1 MSLDKK
7 HSVEYYGRKVFVGS
21 HGPVT
26 GVTSV
31 LETRARRAIVHL
43 LATRGPLTLKELSA
57 ALDLAPSTVHDH
69 LRKLKEAGVVVEAT
83 EHPKRFRVEVYY
95 RLNLPFILASELNR
109 LREDMG
115 ELINKFSEFFET
127 MRVITAERVKA
138 ADLKCLKYK
147 DPSMYE
153 RIVFVLLSQLFLLM
167 FHRYLNEPLTYILIN
182 DLEESEPDA
191 SSSS

>member
-7 HSVEYYGRKVFVGS
+7 HPVEYYGRRVFVGS
-21 HGPVT
+21 HGPLT
-26 GVTSV
+26 EVTSV
-31 LETRARRAIVHL
+31 LETPARRAIVYL
-43 LATRGPLTLKELSA
+43 LATRGPLTLKELSQ
-57 ALDLAPSTVHDH
+57 ALNLASSTVHDH

-109 LREDMG
+109 LKEDMG
-115 ELINKFSEFFET
+115 ELINKFSEFLET
-127 MRVITAERVKA
+127 MRAIIAERVKA
-138 ADLKCLKYK
+138 ADLKCLKSK

-153 RIVFVLLSQLFLLM
+153 RVVFILLSQLFLLT
-167 FHRYLNEPLTYILIN
+167 FYKYLNEPLTYVLIN
-182 DLEESEPDA
+182 DLEESKPDA

>member
-1 MSLDKK
+1 VTLDKK
-7 HSVEYYGRKVFVGS
+7 HPVEYYGRRMFIGS

-26 GVTSV
+26 EVTSV
-31 LETRARRAIVHL
+31 LRTPARQAIVYL
-43 LATRGPLTLKELSA
+43 LATRGPLTLKELSN
-57 ALDLAPSTVHDH
+57 ALDLATSTVHDH

-109 LREDMG
+109 LREDME

-127 MRVITAERVKA
+127 MRAIIAERVKA

-153 RIVFVLLSQLFLLM
+153 RIVFALLSQIFLLT
-167 FHRYLNEPLTYILIN
+167 FNKYLNEPLTYVLIN
-182 DLEESEPDA
+182 DLEESEPGA

>member
-1 MSLDKK
+1 VSLDKK
-7 HSVEYYGRKVFVGS
+7 YPVEYYSRRVFIGS

-26 GVTSV
+26 EMTSV
-31 LETRARRAIVHL
+31 LGTPARQAIVYL
-43 LATRGPLTLKELSA
+43 LATRGPLTLKELSE
-57 ALDLAPSTVHDH
+57 ALDLASSTVHDH

-83 EHPKRFRVEVYY
+83 EHPKRFKVEVYY

-109 LREDMG
+109 LKEDMG

-127 MRVITAERVKA
+127 MRAIIAERVKA

-153 RIVFVLLSQLFLLM
+153 RVVFVLLSQLFLLM
-167 FHRYLNEPLTYILIN
+167 FYKYLNEPLTYVLIN
-182 DLEESEPDA
+182 DLEESEPGA

>member
-1 MSLDKK
+1 VSLDKK
-7 HSVEYYGRKVFVGS
+7 HSVEYYGRRVFVGS

-31 LETRARRAIVHL
+31 LETLARRAIVYL
-43 LATRGPLTLKELSA
+43 LATRGPLTLKELSN

-83 EHPKRFRVEVYY
+83 GHPKRFRVEVYY

-115 ELINKFSEFFET
+115 ELINKFSEFLET
-127 MRVITAERVKA
+127 MRVTIAERVKA

-167 FHRYLNEPLTYILIN
+167 FYKYLNEPLTYVLIN
-182 DLEESEPDA
+182 DLEGSEPGV